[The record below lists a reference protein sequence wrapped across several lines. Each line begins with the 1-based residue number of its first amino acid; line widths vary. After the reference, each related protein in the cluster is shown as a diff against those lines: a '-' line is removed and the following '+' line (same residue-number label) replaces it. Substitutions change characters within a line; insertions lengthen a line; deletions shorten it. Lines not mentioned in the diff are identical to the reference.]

1 MMDNDEVGLKS
12 NRESLISLRGR
23 RGEQD
28 VMRRSSLLQDNNR
41 AETNK
46 PEGEST
52 EFLDLLKSML
62 NPEIMTD
69 PKFALVAVS
78 NFFGF
83 LGFYIP
89 FVYLPSM
96 AVDNAQL
103 EPANSAFLLSII
115 GISNTLGK
123 SPAPPPSL
131 PDPLQPSGRILAGW
145 LSDLYW
151 VDSLFVVNVALV
163 LSSISVFSMPFLTH
177 YVTFAIISSLFGL
190 FIAAYI
196 ALTSIVLVDICGI
209 EKLTSSFGLL
219 TVFRYY
225 EGK

>member
-1 MMDNDEVGLKS
+1 MNIFNVKLCSDRNMMDNDEVGLKS

-23 RGEQD
+23 RGEHD

-41 AETNK
+41 PETIK

-69 PKFALVAVS
+69 PKFALLAVS

-96 AVDNAQL
+96 AEDNAQL

-123 SPAPPPSL
+123 SPLTTHQLSLTLSNLQAGSWLAGSLISTGLILSLLSTSPWFSPPS
-131 PDPLQPSGRILAGW
+131 A
-145 LSDLYW
+145 
-151 VDSLFVVNVALV
+151 
-163 LSSISVFSMPFLTH
+163 
-177 YVTFAIISSLFGL
+177 SSLCPSSPN
-190 FIAAYI
+190 
-196 ALTSIVLVDICGI
+196 TSPSP
-209 EKLTSSFGLL
+209 SSPPCSGSS
-219 TVFRYY
+219 
-225 EGK
+225 

>member
-1 MMDNDEVGLKS
+1 MNGFNVKFCPNRNMMDNDDVGLKS

-23 RGEQD
+23 RGDHE
-28 VMRRSSLLQDNNR
+28 VMRRSSLLHDTNR

-46 PEGEST
+46 SEGESA
-52 EFLDLLKSML
+52 EFLALLKTML

-69 PKFALVAVS
+69 PKFALLAVS

-89 FVYLPSM
+89 FVFLPSM
-96 AVDNAQL
+96 AEDNAQL
-103 EPANSAFLLSII
+103 EVGQSAFLLSII
-115 GISNTLGK
+115 GISNTLG
-123 SPAPPPSL
+123 
-131 PDPLQPSGRILAGW
+131 RILAGW
-145 LSDLYW
+145 LSDLSC
-151 VDSLFVVNVALV
+151 VDSLCVVNAALV
-163 LSSISVFSMPFLTH
+163 LSSISVFSMPFLTQ
-177 YVTFAIISSLFGL
+177 YVTFTIISSLFGL

-219 TVFRYY
+219 TVFR
-225 EGK
+225 